1 MCVFLTLKRERGH
14 GGVRGNMESWMPSQ
28 DGLPSLPTCPPCL
41 SQACS
46 SGHQAAQQAEPTPAP
61 TKLCPIPQG
70 PLGLE
75 RTGSSLELFRSSWE
89 FKAPFTGGEKKG
101 SWPTRNS
108 TALRQYEVER
118 GNCRKYTLIPLIF
131 TK

>member
-61 TKLCPIPQG
+61 TKLCPIPQRASGTREDRQQLGAFPFIVGIQG
-70 PLGLE
+70 PIYWWG
-75 RTGSSLELFRSSWE
+75 
-89 FKAPFTGGEKKG
+89 KKG
-101 SWPTRNS
+101 FM
-108 TALRQYEVER
+108 AHKE
-118 GNCRKYTLIPLIF
+118 
-131 TK
+131 